1 MLPPHEIKAKD
12 FTHAIRG
19 YSAEE
24 VDEYADFVLKKYTEL
39 YRENDALETKIA
51 QMKSELDKYRSDE
64 ESIRNALVEA
74 QRSSTKLVDEAN
86 ERRK

>member
-39 YRENDALETKIA
+39 YRETVRLK
-51 QMKSELDKYRSDE
+51 QK
-64 ESIRNALVEA
+64 
-74 QRSSTKLVDEAN
+74 
-86 ERRK
+86 

>member
-24 VDEYADFVLKKYTEL
+24 VDEYADFVLKKYTEI

-51 QMKSELDKYRSDE
+51 QMKSELDN
-64 ESIRNALVEA
+64 ITL
-74 QRSSTKLVDEAN
+74 TKNLYEM
-86 ERRK
+86 RL